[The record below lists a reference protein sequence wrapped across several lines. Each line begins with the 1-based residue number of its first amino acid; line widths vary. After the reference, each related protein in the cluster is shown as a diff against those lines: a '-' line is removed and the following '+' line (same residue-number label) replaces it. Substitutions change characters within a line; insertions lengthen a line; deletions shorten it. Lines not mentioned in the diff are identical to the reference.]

1 MIIGER
7 IKEARKNKNM
17 TQQELGEKLGVSKVS
32 VCGYEKGVRIPTIE
46 NFTQLLDVLDVSSD
60 YLLGR
65 EFSVVCE
72 DEESYNISLAKEDI
86 EILKEIKKYPTL
98 YNGLIANPKRTVQL
112 IERRMKK

>member
-1 MIIGER
+1 MVIGER
-7 IKEARKNKNM
+7 IKTARKNKNM
-17 TQQELGEKLGVSKVS
+17 TQQELGERLGVSKVS

-46 NFTQLLDVLDVSSD
+46 NFAQLLDILDVSSD

-65 EFSVVCE
+65 EMSVVCE
-72 DEESYNISLAKEDI
+72 DEENYNVAIAKDDI

-98 YNGLIANPKRTVQL
+98 YNSLIENPKRTVQL